1 MYRLERKRGGEELK
15 SKKEKFKKE
24 ILKNL
29 DFEFERLYLIN
40 KIVEKNG

>member
-1 MYRLERKRGGEELK
+1 LEKRGRRI
-15 SKKEKFKKE
+15 KKEKFKKE

>member
-1 MYRLERKRGGEELK
+1 MYRLDWKRGGEELK
-15 SKKEKFKKE
+15 RKKEKFKKE

-29 DFEFERLYLIN
+29 DFEFGRLYLIN